1 MNLWLEFKKGI
12 IDENPVYRLALGLC
26 PVLAVTTSALNGIAM
41 GLATLFVLLSA
52 NIMVSMLRNVIPGNV
67 RIPSYIIVI
76 ATFVSIVDFTMNAY
90 LPDIHSTLGI
100 FIPLIVVNCLILG
113 RAEVFAGRNK
123 IVPAIS
129 DALGMGLG
137 FTLALFSIAAVR
149 EIFGAGTLFAGTP
162 LGFNIMG
169 PTYQPATLMVLAPG
183 GFITIGVL
191 MGLFNAYD
199 ARSKAKQKSAAK
211 AAILARDTSTG
222 VEEGAR

>member
-26 PVLAVTTSALNGIAM
+26 PVLAVTTSAVNGIAM
-41 GLATLFVLLSA
+41 GLATLFVLFSA
-52 NIMVSMLRNVIPGNV
+52 NVMVSLLRNVIPSNV

-113 RAEVFAGRNK
+113 RAEIFAGRNK
-123 IVPAIS
+123 IIPSIF

-137 FTLALFSIAAVR
+137 FTGALFSIAAVR
-149 EIFGAGTLFAGTP
+149 EVFGAGTLFGVSV
-162 LGFNIMG
+162 FG
-169 PTYQPATLMVLAPG
+169 PTYQPATLMILAPG

-211 AAILARDTSTG
+211 AALLARDITG
-222 VEEGAR
+222 AEEGAT

>member
-1 MNLWLEFKKGI
+1 MNLWLEFKKGL

-26 PVLAVTTSALNGIAM
+26 PVLAVTTSAVNGIAM
-41 GLATLFVLLSA
+41 GLATLFVLFSA
-52 NIMVSMLRNVIPGNV
+52 NVMVSLLRKVIPSNV

-113 RAEVFAGRNK
+113 RAEIFAGRNK
-123 IVPAIS
+123 IIPSIF

-137 FTLALFSIAAVR
+137 FTGALFSIAAVR
-149 EIFGAGTLFAGTP
+149 EVFGAGTLFGVSV
-162 LGFNIMG
+162 FG
-169 PTYQPATLMVLAPG
+169 PTYQPATLMILAPG

-211 AAILARDTSTG
+211 AALLARDITG
-222 VEEGAR
+222 AEEGAT

>member
-1 MNLWLEFKKGI
+1 MNLWLEFKKGL

-26 PVLAVTTSALNGIAM
+26 PVLAVTTSAVNGIAM
-41 GLATLFVLLSA
+41 GLATLFVLFSA
-52 NIMVSMLRNVIPGNV
+52 NVMVSLLRNVIPGNV

-113 RAEVFAGRNK
+113 RAEIFAGRNK
-123 IVPAIS
+123 IVPSIF

-137 FTLALFSIAAVR
+137 FTGALFSIAAVR
-149 EIFGAGTLFAGTP
+149 EVFGAGTLFGVSV
-162 LGFNIMG
+162 FG
-169 PTYQPATLMVLAPG
+169 PTYQPATLMILAPG

-211 AAILARDTSTG
+211 AALLARDITG
-222 VEEGAR
+222 AEEGAT